1 MAAAVKAAG
10 SSGVNVQGPAPDGG
24 RGTTRHRQGEE
35 ARWGARRPPWSRARL
50 GGGGAAVEKTAAR
63 RGVDAAAPATG
74 RVPAVEARRASR
86 RSSAAAP
93 GQRPH
98 APGRRPAEFGEESTM
113 EGLPGD
119 GESGRSRERA
129 GGWGVATG
137 KEKKTYALIAMLETL
152 TRGGSYI
159 YIEQLGLSPLHKA
172 SPLQ

>member
-1 MAAAVKAAG
+1 MGEARHDIG
-10 SSGVNVQGPAPDGG
+10 RGRRRDGG
-24 RGTTRHRQGEE
+24 HEGRRGRGHG
-35 ARWGARRPPWSRARL
+35 WV
-50 GGGGAAVEKTAAR
+50 GGGGAAIEKTAAR

-74 RVPAVEARRASR
+74 RVPAVEARRASG
-86 RSSAAAP
+86 RSSAAVP